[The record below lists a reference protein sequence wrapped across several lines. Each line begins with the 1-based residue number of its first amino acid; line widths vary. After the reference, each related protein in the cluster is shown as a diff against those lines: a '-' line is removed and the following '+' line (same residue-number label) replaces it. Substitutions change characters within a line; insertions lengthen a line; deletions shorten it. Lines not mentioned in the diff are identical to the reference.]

1 MPNYGKIHYPNDVK
15 GMVQSPEQ
23 QMVALEQAKVELE
36 KQKMQMD
43 LAVNNAEAALE
54 NKKLDLEENKQM
66 LEATK
71 AGVTTAMKDEK
82 AEADR
87 ASKESIKAIEMMTK
101 LLTAQ
106 MNQEGLE
113 KRSMTELLKD
123 QANRQDKNEMQAVDM
138 ILKLIKETTNA

>member
-1 MPNYGKIHYPNDVK
+1 MEASKHVK
-15 GMVQSPEQ
+15 KAKQARGRVQSQEH

-54 NKKLDLEENKQM
+54 NKKLDREENKQM

-71 AGVTTAMKDEK
+71 AGVTTAMKDEND
-82 AEADR
+82 EADR
-87 ASKESIKAIEMMTK
+87 ASKESIKDIEMMTK
-101 LLTAQ
+101 LLTAP

-113 KRSMTELLKD
+113 KRSMTDLLKD
-123 QANRQDKNEMQAVDM
+123 QAKRKDKNEMQAVDM
-138 ILKLIKETTNA
+138 ILKRIKETTNA